1 MIEVLIADDHTMF
14 REGLRQILSDE
25 QDIAVRDEAVDGD
38 DTLRKIRGR
47 HFDVLV
53 LDMSMP
59 GRSGI
64 ELIAQVRRIRPEL
77 PILVLSMHAQRQYA
91 VEAIK
96 AGASGYVT
104 KTSPSGR
111 LAEGIR
117 RVARGGTFV
126 SEEIAAKLAQHLQR
140 PEAAA
145 PHTLLTTRE
154 FQVFQLLV
162 AGRKVSEI
170 ARTLSLSVK
179 TVSTHK
185 TKVMGKL
192 GASSTAGLVYYAVKH
207 RLVNDAEAPEGE
219 G

>member
-1 MIEVLIADDHTMF
+1 MIEILIADDHTMF
-14 REGLRQILSDE
+14 RDGLRQILSDE
-25 QDIAVRDEAVDGD
+25 PDIVVAEEAVDGE
-38 DTLRKIRGR
+38 DTLRRIRAR

-64 ELIAQVRRIRPEL
+64 ELIAQVRRIRPQL

-91 VEAIK
+91 VQAIK
-96 AGASGYVT
+96 AGASGYMT

-117 RVARGGTFV
+117 KVAHGGAFV

-154 FQVFQLLV
+154 LQVFQMLV

-170 ARTLSLSVK
+170 AKSLSLSVK

-185 TKVMGKL
+185 TNVMGKL

-207 RLVNDAEAPEGE
+207 RLVDDTDLPEGDD
-219 G
+219 